1 MSVFLILRQEKS
13 SRLKVTSSLKV
24 IPLILMVLQM
34 EIMSLS
40 MDTLLK
46 MIKEGSAWELY
57 QMYIG
62 IFLNSNS
69 KSLLAILALQY
80 NMYKICNC
88 GKSNLVEFM
97 KVPIRYG
104 HYIFKLNSHI

>member
-13 SRLKVTSSLKV
+13 SKLKVTSSLKV

-57 QMYIG
+57 QMCIG
-62 IFLNSNS
+62 IF
-69 KSLLAILALQY
+69 
-80 NMYKICNC
+80 
-88 GKSNLVEFM
+88 
-97 KVPIRYG
+97 
-104 HYIFKLNSHI
+104 